1 MRMTRLSR
9 RALLLGLTIPD
20 RELSAWT
27 GFRASDLPDAR
38 LLDQNNRPRR
48 FLSDVL
54 AQRRAVVIELIF
66 GGCQSICPI
75 STRIMAEAREALGSI
90 GNDILSVSL
99 TLDPTND
106 TPETLRNYVTKA
118 DLPLLAAAVEKGDWV
133 FLTGRP
139 REVQGLLSALRLR
152 FGHPDDHSAIFF
164 IGDGRARSLT
174 RLVALPPVCEL
185 GAVMRAAAQAPR
197 GTGADGSLIDKA
209 IRDAALTAC

>member
-1 MRMTRLSR
+1 MGMPTLSR
-9 RALLLGLTIPD
+9 RALLVGLTMPYQG
-20 RELSAWT
+20 LSAWT

-38 LLDQNNRPRR
+38 LVDQDSRPRR

-54 AQRRAVVIELIF
+54 AQRKAVVIELIF

-75 STRIMAEAREALGSI
+75 STRIMAEAREMLGTI

-99 TLDPTND
+99 TLDPAND

-118 DLPLLAAAVEKGDWV
+118 DLPLLATAVSKGDWV

-139 REVQGLLSALRLR
+139 REVQNLLSALRLR

-164 IGDGRARSLT
+164 VGDGRTRSLT
-174 RLVALPPVCEL
+174 RLIALPPVCEL
-185 GAVMRAAAQAPR
+185 AAVMRAAVQASL
-197 GTGADGSLIDKA
+197 GAGADSSQIEKA
-209 IRDAALTAC
+209 IRDAALKAC